1 MATKSGKRSGSKAT
15 KTKPGKTS
23 AAPKASAKPAA
34 AAARAPQ
41 RPARAP
47 QRPAPVPAKTST
59 APKASAKPAPV
70 ATRAPERR
78 GTVPVVAPVRREV
91 APPSLLEQAKALR
104 DSVQESKLTARDPWG
119 YTAKART
126 WQERVE
132 QLLDRITANV
142 DAAATRKS
150 VEALRAEI
158 EGDRDYQESQRRS

>member
-1 MATKSGKRSGSKAT
+1 M

-23 AAPKASAKPAA
+23 A
-34 AAARAPQ
+34 
-41 RPARAP
+41 
-47 QRPAPVPAKTST
+47 

-91 APPSLLEQAKALR
+91 TPPSLLEQAKALR

-158 EGDRDYQESQRRS
+158 EGDREYQEAQRRS

>member
-1 MATKSGKRSGSKAT
+1 MATKSGKRSGTKTT

-23 AAPKASAKPAA
+23 AAPKASAKPAPVA
-34 AAARAPQ
+34 
-41 RPARAP
+41 ARAP
-47 QRPAPVPAKTST
+47 QRPAPVPAKTSA
-59 APKASAKPAPV
+59 APKASARPAPA
-70 ATRAPERR
+70 ATRAPARR
-78 GTVPVVAPVRREV
+78 GTVPVPVVAPVRREV

-119 YTAKART
+119 YTAKARA

-142 DAAATRKS
+142 DAAATRKG

-158 EGDRDYQESQRRS
+158 EGDRDYQEAQRRS